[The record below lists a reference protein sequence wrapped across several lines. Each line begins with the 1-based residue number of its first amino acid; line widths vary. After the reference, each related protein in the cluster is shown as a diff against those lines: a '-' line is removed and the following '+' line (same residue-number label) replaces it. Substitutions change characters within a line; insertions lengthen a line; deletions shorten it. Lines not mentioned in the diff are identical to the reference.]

1 MPDLL
6 FVECANILW
15 KYARNYAY
23 PAVSARRNVEDLGAL
38 ALVSVSTADLI
49 VSALDLALD
58 FGVTTYDGCYAA
70 LAQLLDLPLVTV
82 DMPLSRKL
90 EGSEVKVRLLE
101 EFFFIGEEGRG
112 CP

>member
-1 MPDLL
+1 M
-6 FVECANILW
+6 
-15 KYARNYAY
+15 
-23 PAVSARRNVEDLGAL
+23 GAL

-70 LAQLLDLPLVTV
+70 LAQLPLVTV